1 MFKKLNAINDANKTA
16 TPEQLAKLLQAETGL
31 TIRECREW
39 VKAWVLA

>member
-1 MFKKLNAINDANKTA
+1 MFKRIEALHQANTTA
-16 TPEQLAKLLQAETGL
+16 TPEQLSRALQTETGL